1 MILNTGKQWGRE
13 KIKKIIYIYF
23 FVVVVVVVVVF
34 WSNQKVLLCGC
45 HFYQL
50 KHCKEVHY
58 KALFKID

>member
-13 KIKKIIYIYF
+13 KIKKIIYIYIY
-23 FVVVVVVVVVF
+23 F

-50 KHCKEVHY
+50 KHCTEVHY

>member
-13 KIKKIIYIYF
+13 KIKKIIYIYIYIY
-23 FVVVVVVVVVF
+23 F
-34 WSNQKVLLCGC
+34 WSNQVLLCGC
-45 HFYQL
+45 HFYQM